1 MLEDKVH
8 KATIINNFED
18 GLFCNIDAGGHKL
31 VADEPEDLGGHD
43 KGPDPYLYLATAL
56 GTCTAMTLNMYA
68 TRKKWP
74 VEQIKVDMIHKKIK
88 AEDCEDCETE
98 KGFVDIFERHIKVT
112 GDLDR
117 EQQERMLEIAN
128 KCPVHRT
135 LMGELKIRSK
145 LVCRANQQ

>member
-1 MLEDKVH
+1 MLEDSVH
-8 KATIINNFED
+8 KATVTNTLED
-18 GLFCNIDAGGHKL
+18 GLFCNIDADGHKL
-31 VADEPEDLGGHD
+31 VGDEPEELGGHN
-43 KGPDPYLYLATAL
+43 KGPAPYHYLATAL

-68 TRKKWP
+68 NRKEWP
-74 VEQIKVDMIHKKIK
+74 VEQIKVDVIHKKIK

-98 KGFVDIFERHIKVT
+98 KGFVDILERHIKVT

-145 LVCRANQQ
+145 LVCRVSQ

>member
-117 EQQERMLEIAN
+117 VQQERMLEIAN

>member
-8 KATIINNFED
+8 RATIINNFED

-31 VADEPEDLGGHD
+31 VGDEPEDLGGHD

-88 AEDCEDCETE
+88 AEDCDDCETE
-98 KGFVDIFERHIKVT
+98 KGFVDIFERQIKVT

-145 LVCRANQQ
+145 LVCRAK

>member
-8 KATIINNFED
+8 KATVINNFED

-74 VEQIKVDMIHKKIK
+74 VEQIKVNMIHKKIK
-88 AEDCEDCETE
+88 AVDCEECESD
-98 KGFVDIFERHIKVT
+98 KGYIDILERHIKVT
-112 GDLDR
+112 GELDR

-135 LMGELKIRSK
+135 LMGELKIHSK
-145 LVCRANQQ
+145 LVCKVKS

>member
-8 KATIINNFED
+8 RATIINNFED

-145 LVCRANQQ
+145 LVCRAK

>member
-98 KGFVDIFERHIKVT
+98 KGFVDILERQIKVT

-135 LMGELKIRSK
+135 LLGELKIRSK
-145 LVCRANQQ
+145 LVCKVS

>member
-74 VEQIKVDMIHKKIK
+74 VEQIKVNMIHKKIK

-145 LVCRANQQ
+145 LVCQVKQ

>member
-8 KATIINNFED
+8 RATIINNFED

-88 AEDCEDCETE
+88 AEDCKDCETE

-145 LVCRANQQ
+145 LVCRVK

>member
-74 VEQIKVDMIHKKIK
+74 VEQIKVDMTHKKIK
-88 AEDCEDCETE
+88 AEDCEESESD
-98 KGFVDIFERHIKVT
+98 KGYIDILERHIKVT
-112 GDLDR
+112 GELDR

-145 LVCRANQQ
+145 LVCQVK

>member
-74 VEQIKVDMIHKKIK
+74 VEQIKVNMIHKKIK

-112 GDLDR
+112 GELDR

-145 LVCRANQQ
+145 LVCKVS